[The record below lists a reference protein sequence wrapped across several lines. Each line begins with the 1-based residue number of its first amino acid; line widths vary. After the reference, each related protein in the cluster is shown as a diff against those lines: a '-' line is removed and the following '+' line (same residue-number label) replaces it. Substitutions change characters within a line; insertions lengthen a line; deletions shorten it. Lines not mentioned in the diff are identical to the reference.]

1 MTTFTDKQADLEAL
15 AHAIRLLGNAAS
27 AIEEA
32 NALLVQA
39 KYLASDINDPELR
52 RKVMAAAGKLKAS
65 NEGF

>member
-15 AHAIRLLGNAAS
+15 AHAIRLLGNAAT

>member
-1 MTTFTDKQADLEAL
+1 MATFSEKQSDLEAL
-15 AHAIRLLGNAAS
+15 AHAIRLLGNAAT

-39 KYLASDINDPELR
+39 KFLASDITDPDLR